1 MEKVLQREYK
11 RAVRYKT
18 NLTVAFLDLDDF
30 KAVNDRYGHDRG
42 DDLLRYVADVLEELT
57 RGSDV
62 VSRYAGDEFVIIL
75 PGISTKES
83 LLLIQRLQDYFHKN
97 PMAAEKGHI
106 PVSISFG
113 ISSMGDAGVNNPQS
127 LLRKADEM
135 LYSSKEQK
143 KKDGLVGSHS

>member
-11 RAVRYKT
+11 RAARYKT
-18 NLTVAFLDLDDF
+18 HLTVAFLDLDDF

-42 DDLLRYVADVLEELT
+42 DDLLRYVAGVLEEVT
-57 RGSDV
+57 RASDV

-75 PGISTKES
+75 PGISTKET

-97 PMAAEKGHI
+97 PMDVAKEHI
-106 PVSISFG
+106 PVSVSFG
-113 ISSMGDAGVNNPQS
+113 LSSMGDAGVSNPQS

-135 LYSSKEQK
+135 LYSAKEQK
-143 KKDGLVGSHS
+143 KKDGLVGSPF

>member
-1 MEKVLQREYK
+1 
-11 RAVRYKT
+11 
-18 NLTVAFLDLDDF
+18 LTVAFLDLDDF

-42 DDLLRYVADVLEELT
+42 DDLLRYVAGVLEELT
-57 RGSDV
+57 RDSDV

-97 PMAAEKGHI
+97 PMEVEKEPI

-113 ISSMGDAGVNNPQS
+113 LSSVEDARVKNPQA

-135 LYSSKEQK
+135 LYSAKEQK
-143 KKDGLVGSHS
+143 KKDDFASA